1 MQMKNKNGMEILTLQ
16 KYNINNELKNEQK
29 KLKNIKIMKQELLKN
44 NMRYQEIQNLE
55 NYEKKKNDNIKN
67 EIVIKCKM

>member
-44 NMRYQEIQNLE
+44 NMRCQEIQNF
-55 NYEKKKNDNIKN
+55 
-67 EIVIKCKM
+67 